1 MRRRRERVVG
11 QVRGGKDGWGGG
23 GETEEGGGEGGGY
36 RERTKERWEEIEIRG
51 DGY

>member
-23 GETEEGGGEGGGY
+23 GGGGAETEEGGGEGGT
-36 RERTKERWEEIEIRG
+36 ERGRKN
-51 DGY
+51 DGRK